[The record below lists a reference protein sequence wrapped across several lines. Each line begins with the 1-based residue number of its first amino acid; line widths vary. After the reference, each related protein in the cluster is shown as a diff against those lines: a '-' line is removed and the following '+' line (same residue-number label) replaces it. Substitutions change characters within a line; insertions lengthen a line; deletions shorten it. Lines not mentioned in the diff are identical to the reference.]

1 MKRKRRKKRSIY
13 NNIMAIIFSI
23 AIFGITII
31 NIVSKDRTFS
41 DMENRSLAQ
50 RPRFDIDNLVEGRYT
65 KKYEKY
71 VNDQFIDRTRFIN
84 IKASID
90 NLLGRSDNNGV
101 YRGKDNYLFESFDI
115 PYKEAEEKNVDAIN
129 KFADKYEDVNFSFL
143 LAPISTTVLKDKLPD
158 DAPIIDEKK
167 YVKEFSDKLND
178 RVNFLYLYDTM
189 KAHKD
194 EYIYYRTDHHWTTL
208 GAYYGYE
215 AYMKSVDVEPKT
227 LDNYNKELVTNEFYG
242 TLFSKG
248 LFKVK
253 KPDYINI
260 YTPKDNNDEVIITY
274 VEEQQKTAS
283 FYSSDYLKKRDKY
296 GMFLS
301 GNHPLVEI
309 ETSSEED
316 KTLLII
322 KDSYANCLVPFLTSH
337 YKKIILVDPR
347 YYYEDIDELMKNDGV
362 TDVLYLYNSETFFQD
377 NSLSGVLN
385 NE

>member
-1 MKRKRRKKRSIY
+1 MRRKKRKKRSIY
-13 NNIMAIIFSI
+13 NNVMAIIFII

-31 NIVSKDRTFS
+31 NVASKDRTFS
-41 DMENRSLAQ
+41 DMENRSLTQ

-90 NLLGRSDNNGV
+90 NLLGRTDNNGV
-101 YRGKDNYLFESFDI
+101 YRGKNNYLFESFNI
-115 PYKEAEEKNVDAIN
+115 PNKEAEEKNIEAIN
-129 KFADKYEDVNFSFL
+129 KFADKYEDVNFNFML
-143 LAPISTTVLKDKLPD
+143 VPISTTVLKDKLPD
-158 DAPIIDEKK
+158 DAPIVDEKK
-167 YVKEFSDKLND
+167 YVKEFSENLND
-178 RVNFLYLYDTM
+178 RIKFLYLYDTM
-189 KAHKD
+189 KEHKD

-215 AYMKSVDVEPKT
+215 AFMKSVDIEPKS

-253 KPDYINI
+253 KPDSINI
-260 YTPKDNNDEVIITY
+260 YTPKDNNDESIITY

-283 FYSSDYLKKRDKY
+283 FYNSEYLKKRDKY
-296 GMFLS
+296 GMFLA
-301 GNHPLVEI
+301 GNHPLIEI
-309 ETSSEED
+309 ETSSEEE

-347 YYYEDIDELMKNDGV
+347 YYYEDIDELMKNNSV

-385 NE
+385 NQ

>member
-1 MKRKRRKKRSIY
+1 MRKRKKQKRSIY
-13 NNIMAIIFSI
+13 NNIMAIIFII

-31 NIVSKDRTFS
+31 NIVSKDKTFS
-41 DMENRSLAQ
+41 DMENRSLTQ
-50 RPRFDIDNLVEGRYT
+50 KPRFDIDNLVEGRYT

-71 VNDQFIDRTRFIN
+71 VNDQFIDRTEFIN

-101 YRGKDNYLFESFDI
+101 YRGKDNYLFESFDV
-115 PYKEAEEKNVDAIN
+115 PNKEAEDKNIDAIN
-129 KFADKYEDVNFSFL
+129 KFADKYKDINFNFML
-143 LAPISTTVLKDKLPD
+143 VPISTTVLKDKLPED
-158 DAPIIDEKK
+158 VPVVDEKK
-167 YVKEFSDKLND
+167 YVNKFSDKLSD
-178 RVNFLYLYDTM
+178 RIKFLYLYDTM

-215 AYMKSVDVEPKT
+215 AFMKSVDVEPKS
-227 LDNYNKELVTNEFYG
+227 LDNYNEDLVTNEFYG

-253 KPDYINI
+253 KPDSINI
-260 YTPKDNNDEVIITY
+260 YTPKDNNDEAIITY

-283 FYSSDYLKKRDKY
+283 FYNSEYLKKRDKY
-296 GMFLS
+296 GMFLA

-309 ETSSEED
+309 ETNSDEE
-316 KTLLII
+316 KTLLIF
-322 KDSYANCLVPFLTSH
+322 KDSYANCFVPFLTSH

-347 YYYEDIDELMKNDGV
+347 YYYEDIDELMKNDNV

-385 NE
+385 ND